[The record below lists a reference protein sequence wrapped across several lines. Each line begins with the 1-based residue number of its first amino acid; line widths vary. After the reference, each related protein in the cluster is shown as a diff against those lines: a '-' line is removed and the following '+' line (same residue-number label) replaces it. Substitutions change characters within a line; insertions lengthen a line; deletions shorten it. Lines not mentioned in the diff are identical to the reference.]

1 MIQSKLSVLMA
12 ERGLK
17 ISDLYEETGISKT
30 TLMALAENSG
40 KGVQFDTV
48 DKLCN
53 FLGITPCEF
62 FEYSP
67 YIVNLEES
75 NYCSQ
80 KENNLNDL
88 AITVK
93 NQFYEKTFYLSI
105 YIDSGDA
112 FDLPINDKDL
122 KLAVL
127 IGLSG
132 NESYRD
138 EEFFKFLSGLSVA
151 FETEFINKI
160 INNIK
165 EKLSENLGK
174 QGYTPL
180 SNQESKI
187 TLVKKDRILFHLFG
201 DTNFEM
207 VKKVII

>member
-53 FLGITPCEF
+53 FLGVTPCEF

-67 YIVNLEES
+67 YIVNIEES
-75 NYCSQ
+75 KYYSQ

-88 AITVK
+88 AVTVK

-112 FDLPINDKDL
+112 FDLPINDTDL

-127 IGLSG
+127 IGLSD
-132 NESYRD
+132 NESYKN
-138 EEFFKFLSGLSVA
+138 EEFFKFLSELSVA

-165 EKLSENLGK
+165 EKLSENLGE
-174 QGYTPL
+174 QGYTPI
-180 SNQESKI
+180 SSQENKI
-187 TLVKKDRILFHLFG
+187 TLAKKDKILFHLFG
-201 DTNFEM
+201 YTKFEM